1 MDELFRSTA
10 DSSWHNENLINELK
24 NINIPEGDYFPIDNN
39 IFRVFRKPLS
49 EVKVVI
55 LGQDPY
61 HGFTKN
67 NDPQATGL
75 AFGVPY
81 GAGAQPSLKNIAKV
95 CKVEPSDDWI
105 TLEHWERQGVFL
117 LNTALTVEC
126 HKPNSHAK
134 HWERFTEMVIDY
146 MSKNNDKLIFL
157 LWGNNAKEKR
167 KFIDVDKHYVLQS
180 THPSP
185 FSFHRGFNTCD
196 HFNKTNNYLE
206 EKIMW

>member
-1 MDELFRSTA
+1 
-10 DSSWHNENLINELK
+10 
-24 NINIPEGDYFPIDNN
+24 
-39 IFRVFRKPLS
+39 
-49 EVKVVI
+49 
-55 LGQDPY
+55 
-61 HGFTKN
+61 
-67 NDPQATGL
+67 
-75 AFGVPY
+75 
-81 GAGAQPSLKNIAKV
+81 
-95 CKVEPSDDWI
+95 
-105 TLEHWERQGVFL
+105 LEHWERQGVFL

-157 LWGNNAKEKR
+157 LWGNNAKEKK
-167 KFIDVDKHYVLQS
+167 KFIDGDKHYVLQS